1 MALNLN
7 ELANNMNTV
16 EKFYTISIDGVNFCK
31 LNETDTTKVIGYMK
45 SLMNGSQVNFA
56 PAPAEKHEVIQG
68 KTDGKKLDTAKTTG
82 ISDVACKWQIAVVK
96 VNNKNFYWIK
106 DGIYRGPWKPSK
118 YPNPKTGAAQEYRY
132 PINNEAHYL
141 ANKAVKALDGVQTVH
156 PDGAE
161 YIAYGYT
168 NKKTAEE
175 MLKKLPEKICKQA
188 IADCPK
194 LQVNSQHRDVK
205 EEQ

>member
-1 MALNLN
+1 MLNLN
-7 ELANNMNTV
+7 EINAIGKEVVEMNEIV
-16 EKFYTISIDGVNFCK
+16 VNGLKTYK
-31 LNETDTTKVIGYMK
+31 LNDDDLKKVIGYIN
-45 SLMNGSQVNFA
+45 SLGATSSVVEYA
-56 PAPAEKHEVIQG
+56 PAVEKHEVVQG

-118 YPNPKTGAAQEYRY
+118 YPNPKTGAPQEYRY

-141 ANKAVKALDGVQTVH
+141 ANKAVKALDGVQAVH

-168 NKKTAEE
+168 SKKTAEE

-194 LQVNSQHRDVK
+194 LNVNSQHRDVK
-205 EEQ
+205 EQ